1 MSLNW
6 NLGRIKDHST
16 VCWVGEEMNPV
27 THSLLFSTMIVD
39 MGEITEE
46 NADEFYFRTEMASKV
61 GGPPMRRVKEDSE
74 SGFEGVDYSY
84 EDIRKHI
91 GLTTNVFTVSRAAF
105 LKKMAKCLERD
116 IEAQIRHEHEK
127 GE

>member
-6 NLGRIKDHST
+6 NLSKIKDHET

-39 MGEITEE
+39 MGEITEK
-46 NADEFYFRTEMASKV
+46 NVDEFYFRTKVSSKV
-61 GGPPMRRVKEDSE
+61 GGPPMRRVNEE
-74 SGFEGVDYSY
+74 AEGGFEGVDYSY

-91 GLTTNVFTVSRAAF
+91 GLHTNVCTTSRAAF
-105 LKKMAKCLERD
+105 LKKIGKCLERD
-116 IEAQIRHEHEK
+116 VEATIRHEQRKE
-127 GE
+127 